1 MTDDKRGDGRKWL
14 PSSIH
19 QRART
24 FYSTRSIRGRWT
36 PGDSADSLLATT
48 VKKKKKK
55 VAGRSNCSGS
65 SKSFISAA
73 INGFLHV
80 SHLLRRTPGLLQTP
94 VSVFQC
100 KIPIVSAHTYTYVS
114 IPLFYSVLRANTH
127 FSEHVIT
134 QRRLQ
139 TRRRSSFRLHQS
151 QLHSAAGEKI
161 IGLICILQENQDI
174 EENKKQTK

>member
-1 MTDDKRGDGRKWL
+1 MEESGCRL
-14 PSSIH
+14 LSIKERELFILRVQLEVGGH
-19 QRART
+19 REILQT
-24 FYSTRSIRGRWT
+24 HYW
-36 PGDSADSLLATT
+36 PPLL
-48 VKKKKKK
+48 KKKKKK

-94 VSVFQC
+94 VSAFQC